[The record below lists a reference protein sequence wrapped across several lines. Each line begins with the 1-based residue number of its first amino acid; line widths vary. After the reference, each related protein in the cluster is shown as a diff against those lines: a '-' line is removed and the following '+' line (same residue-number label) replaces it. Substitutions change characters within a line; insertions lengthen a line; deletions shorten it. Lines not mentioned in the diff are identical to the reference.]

1 MSIVYIG
8 IGSNLGDREK
18 NCSRSIDLLEKH
30 GIVIRQRSS
39 LYETIPWGLRDQ
51 PLFLNMVIKAE
62 TELKPQE
69 LLELLKNLEIEVG
82 RGKASSR
89 WGPRAIDLDIL
100 LYEDI
105 ILNEA
110 TLTIPH
116 PYLHKRDFVLTPLCE
131 IAADVKHPVLQLTMR
146 ELLETLRNQS
156 V

>member
-30 GIVIRQRSS
+30 GIVIRRRSS

-51 PLFLNMVIKAE
+51 PLFLNMVIETE

-69 LLELLKNLEIEVG
+69 LLELLKNVEIEVG
-82 RGKASSR
+82 RKRSSR

-100 LYEDI
+100 LYGDI

-110 TLTIPH
+110 ALTIPH

-131 IAADVKHPVLQLTMR
+131 IAADVKHPVLQLTMH
-146 ELLETLRNQS
+146 ELLEALGNQS

>member
-18 NCSRSIDLLEKH
+18 NCSRSIDLLEKN

-69 LLELLKNLEIEVG
+69 LLELLKNVEIEVG
-82 RGKASSR
+82 REKSSR
-89 WGPRAIDLDIL
+89 WGPRTIDLDIL
-100 LYEDI
+100 LYDDI
-105 ILNEA
+105 ILNEDN
-110 TLTIPH
+110 LIIPH
-116 PYLHKRDFVLTPLCE
+116 PYLHKRDFVLIPICE
-131 IAADVKHPVLQLTMR
+131 IAPDLRHPVLQSTMG
-146 ELLETLRNQS
+146 ELLQMVRNKS